1 MIFLFDLE
9 KNNFSTHFKTV
20 EKLHRMEI
28 ILENFPVPEEFS
40 RIGEIVSE
48 IKKETEHQKIT
59 ADVLKKIFSCIDLTS
74 LNTTD
79 SADSIT
85 AFVQKVNSFADE
97 FTDIP
102 DVAAVC
108 VYPVFAPVLKSFL
121 KRDKVKKAV
130 VTAGFPSS
138 QTFTD
143 VKKLETR
150 RAVEF
155 GVDEIDIVLSVGEF
169 LEGNYDF
176 VYEEI
181 VAIKDVK
188 QDVHLKVILETGA
201 LKSAEEIWMA
211 SHLCFEAGVD
221 FIKTSTGKLQPAA
234 TPEAFYVMARAVK
247 AFYQKTGRRVGV
259 KAAGGISETRQV
271 LVYYNIVKQI
281 LGDEWLNN
289 KLFRIGASRLANNLL
304 SDILT
309 LEKGEKQEI
318 GFF

>member
-1 MIFLFDLE
+1 
-9 KNNFSTHFKTV
+9 
-20 EKLHRMEI
+20 MEV

-48 IKKETEHQKIT
+48 IKKESGQRILQT
-59 ADVLKKIFSCIDLTS
+59 DVLKKIFSCIDLTS

-79 SADSIT
+79 SAESIT
-85 AFVQKVNSFADE
+85 GLVQKVNNFAGE
-97 FTDIP
+97 FPGVP

-108 VYPVFAPVLKSFL
+108 VYPVFAPVLKSVL
-121 KRDKVKKAV
+121 KRKEVKRAV

-181 VAIKDVK
+181 VAIKDVM

-201 LKSAEEIWMA
+201 LKTAEEIWMA
-211 SHLCFEAGVD
+211 SHLCMESGVD
-221 FIKTSTGKLQPAA
+221 FIKTSTGKIQPAA
-234 TPEAFYVMARAVK
+234 TPEAFYVMARAIK
-247 AFYQKTGRRVGV
+247 DFYRKTGKRTGI
-259 KAAGGISETRQV
+259 KAAGGISSANQV
-271 LVYYNIVKQI
+271 LQYYNIVKNV

-304 SDILT
+304 SDIIT
-309 LEKGEKQEI
+309 LEKGEKREI
-318 GFF
+318 NYF